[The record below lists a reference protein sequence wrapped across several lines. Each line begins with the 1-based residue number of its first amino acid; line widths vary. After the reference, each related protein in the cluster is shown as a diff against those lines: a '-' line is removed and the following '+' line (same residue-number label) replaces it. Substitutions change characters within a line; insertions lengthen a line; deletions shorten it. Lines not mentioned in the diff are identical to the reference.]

1 MGFTRVLRG
10 FVGVLGFGGEGLRG
24 WLWVL
29 GRRRLP
35 EEEEE
40 VVGFWESGVG
50 DLRERVAVV
59 MVAEWCFPAKMEEA
73 GKGEE

>member
-1 MGFTRVLRG
+1 M
-10 FVGVLGFGGEGLRG
+10 
-24 WLWVL
+24 

-35 EEEEE
+35 EEEE

-50 DLRERVAVV
+50 YLRERVAVV